1 MISPGEEDRRP
12 AEGTRARRPSEG
24 AFGPNAW
31 LVDDMYDRYRADPGS
46 VSESWRDFF
55 ADYHPAPLPA
65 PMDTLAREVAER
77 ARRAADEPAQ
87 APDTTRTG
95 QSSPTQSVPTLSAD
109 NVGPALGNGHAGAPA
124 PWLAPTPPGPVTG
137 TAAPATTAPPEPP
150 TAATEQV
157 WVEAGELESGQGPA
171 PAAAP
176 RAPDPVV
183 PLRGAASRIA
193 ANMTASL
200 AVPTATSVRSV
211 PAKLLEVNRQ
221 ILNNQ
226 LARTTGAKVSFTHL
240 IGYAVVKGLVAV
252 PAMNS
257 SYVEEEG
264 ADGKTVPGVVHHSH
278 IGLGL
283 AVDVERRDGS
293 RTLMVPCVKDAD
305 TLDFREFVLAYE
317 DLVRKV
323 HSGRVGPDDFA
334 GVTVSLTNPGTL
346 GTAQSV
352 PRLMPG
358 QGVIVGVGAI
368 SNPAGF
374 EAADPQLLAELGIGR
389 VVTLTSTY
397 DHRIVQ
403 GAESGL
409 FLAYVAECLRGG
421 HDFYDE
427 VFESMA
433 VPYKAVRWHADR
445 PTSEDREHERLLKQV
460 HVQTLIN
467 MYRVRGHLIAHLDPL
482 DAEPPRIHP
491 ELDPLTYGLTIWDLA
506 RRFVADGLAGKEW
519 ATLEE
524 ILHILRDAYCRTLG
538 IEYMHIQDPD
548 QKRWIQ
554 EHVEGVDHA
563 VSAEE
568 QRRILDRLNAAEVF
582 ERFLHT
588 RYVGQKR
595 FGLEGAESLI
605 VVLDSLFDDA
615 AKGGVV
621 EAVMGMAHRG
631 RLNVLANIVG
641 KSYRDI
647 FEEFEGILD
656 PDSVQGSGDVKYHKG
671 ASGKYAGPSGL
682 DLAITMASNPSH
694 LEAVDPVVEGMARA
708 KQDHFLAPTDGT
720 SAVPGVKEP
729 TRFPI
734 LAVLVHGDAAFAGQ
748 GVVAETLN
756 LSALSGYR
764 VGGTVH
770 IVVNNQLGFTT
781 APGAARSSV
790 YPTDVAKMVQAPIFH
805 VNGDD
810 PEACVRAARLAFG
823 FRQAFHKD
831 VVIDLVCYRRHG
843 HNEGD
848 DPSYTQPL
856 MYRRIDARRSV
867 RKLYTETLVRR
878 GDLTLEE
885 AERALDAF
893 NAQLQA
899 VLDEVRAAPPHPP
912 SRSRVA
918 EGGPEPEGE
927 PGPEVPR
934 VETGVGEPLLVE
946 LAHRTTTVPEGFTL
960 HPKLVRQF
968 AQRAELV
975 AAGEVDWPLA
985 EQLAIGSLL
994 AEGVDVR
1001 LTGQDTRR
1009 GTFSQRHS
1017 VLVDHD
1023 NGHEYVPLAHLGDL
1037 AGAERWRPGRF
1048 TVRDSLLSEYAAVG
1062 FEYGYSVEAPDAL
1075 VAWEAQF
1082 GDFVNGASII
1092 IDNFLVAAEDKW
1104 GQHAG
1109 LVLLLPHGYEGQG
1122 PEHSSARLERFL
1134 TLSARGNLRVAVP
1147 STASQYFH
1155 LLRVQPMRMPATPLV
1170 VITPKSMLRAARSR
1184 SPLSE
1189 LVSGSFAEV
1198 LDDPSVPD
1206 PAQVRRVVLCS
1217 GKVAH
1222 EAMQRRDERLGGGG
1236 PVRAAPPVEP
1246 HPPAV
1251 AVVRVE
1257 QLYPWPQRQ
1266 IGDVLD
1272 RYPAATEVVW
1282 LQEEPENM
1290 GAWSF
1295 VHSRLHRILRDRYA
1309 LLHVSRPE
1317 SASPATGSGA
1327 LHQLEQSSLLDR
1339 AIG

>member
-1 MISPGEEDRRP
+1 MTAPGQDDPRRATSVP
-12 AEGTRARRPSEG
+12 AHRPSDG

-31 LVDDMYDRYRADPGS
+31 LVDDMYDRYLADPSS

-55 ADYHPAPLPA
+55 ADYRPATVPA
-65 PMDTLAREVAER
+65 PMDALAAEIAARGLERE
-77 ARRAADEPAQ
+77 DLPAQ
-87 APDTTRTG
+87 GGAQG
-95 QSSPTQSVPTLSAD
+95 AGLSD
-109 NVGPALGNGHAGAPA
+109 GHAGAPA
-124 PWLAPTPPGPVTG
+124 PWGGAVTTDAGRSAP
-137 TAAPATTAPPEPP
+137 AAVAQPATTAQPAAPP
-150 TAATEQV
+150 TTPRPATTPRRPATIALPEGGGSAGPGEGEQQ
-157 WVEAGELESGQGPA
+157 EGDQT
-171 PAAAP
+171 
-176 RAPDPVV
+176 V

-200 AVPTATSVRSV
+200 AVPTATSVRTV
-211 PAKLLEVNRQ
+211 PARLLEVNRQ

-240 IGYAVVKGLVAV
+240 IGFAVVRALRGV
-252 PAMNS
+252 PALNS
-257 SYVEEEG
+257 TYVEEPS
-264 ADGKTVPGVVHHSH
+264 DGGRRAAGVVRHAHV
-278 IGLGL
+278 GLGL
-283 AVDVERRDGS
+283 AVDVQRPDGT
-293 RTLMVPCVKDAD
+293 RTLMVPCVKHAD

-317 DLVRKV
+317 ELVRKV
-323 HSGRVGPDDFA
+323 HAGKANPDDFA

-346 GTAQSV
+346 GTVQSV

-358 QGVIVGVGAI
+358 QGAIVGVGAI
-368 SNPAGF
+368 SHPSGF
-374 EAADPQLLAELGIGR
+374 EAADPQMLAELGVGR

-397 DHRIVQ
+397 DHRIIQ

-409 FLAYVAECLRGG
+409 FLAYVAECLTGG
-421 HDFYDE
+421 HAFYDE
-427 VFESMA
+427 VFEAMA
-433 VPYKAVRWHADR
+433 VPYKAVRWHVDR
-445 PTSEDREHERLLKQV
+445 SATGDKDHERLLKQV

-491 ELDPLTYGLTIWDLA
+491 ELDPLTYGLTIWDLS
-506 RRFVADGLAGKEW
+506 RRFVADGLAGHDW
-519 ATLEE
+519 ATLDQ

-538 IEYMHIQDPD
+538 IEYMHIQDPA

-554 EHVEGVDHA
+554 EHVEGVDRA
-563 VSAEE
+563 VGAQE
-568 QRRILDRLNAAEVF
+568 QRHILERLNAAEVF
-582 ERFLHT
+582 ERFLHS

-605 VVLDSLFDDA
+605 VVLDTLLDDA
-615 AKGGVV
+615 ARGGALEV
-621 EAVMGMAHRG
+621 VMGMAHRG

-671 ASGKYAGPSGL
+671 ATGKFCGPSGL
-682 DLAITMASNPSH
+682 ELAVTMSSNPSH
-694 LEAVDPVVEGMARA
+694 LEAVDPVVVGMARA
-708 KQDHFLAPTDGT
+708 KQDQFLSPTDGT
-720 SAVPGVKEP
+720 PHGLAAQG
-729 TRFPI
+729 TIQFPI
-734 LAVLVHGDAAFAGQ
+734 LPVLIHGDAAFAGQ

-770 IVVNNQLGFTT
+770 VVVNNQLGFTT

-810 PEACVRAARLAFG
+810 PEACMRAARLAFA
-823 FRQAFHKD
+823 FRQEFHKD
-831 VVIDLVCYRRHG
+831 VVIDLVTYRRHG

-856 MYRRIDARRSV
+856 MYQRIDAKRSV

-878 GDLTLEE
+878 GDITLEE
-885 AERALDAF
+885 AEQALDAF
-893 NAQLQA
+893 NQQLQA
-899 VLDEVRAAPPHPP
+899 VLDEVRAAPPPARELGQKSENGSP
-912 SRSRVA
+912 A
-918 EGGPEPEGE
+918 DA
-927 PGPEVPR
+927 VPDVPA
-934 VETGVGEPLLVE
+934 VETGVDRQLLVQ
-946 LAHRTTTVPEGFTL
+946 LARRTMTVPDSFTL

-968 AQRAELV
+968 AHRAELV
-975 AAGEVDWPLA
+975 SSGHVDWPLA

-1009 GTFSQRHS
+1009 GTFSQRHA
-1017 VLVDHD
+1017 VLVDYQ
-1023 NGHEYVPLAHLGDL
+1023 NGHEFVPLAHLADL
-1037 AGAERWRPGRF
+1037 SESERGRPGRF

-1062 FEYGYSVEAPDAL
+1062 FEYGYSVESPDAL

-1122 PEHSSARLERFL
+1122 PEHSSARIERFL
-1134 TLSARGNLRVAVP
+1134 TLSARGNLRIVVP
-1147 STASQYFH
+1147 STAAQYFH
-1155 LLRVQPMRMPATPLV
+1155 LLRSQPVRMPATPLV
-1170 VITPKSMLRAARSR
+1170 VITPKSLLRATQSR
-1184 SPLSE
+1184 SSLGD
-1189 LVSGSFAEV
+1189 LTSGSFAEV
-1198 LDDPSVPD
+1198 LDDPSVAD
-1206 PAQVRRVVLCS
+1206 PAGVRRIVLTS

-1222 EAMQRRDERLGGGG
+1222 EAMQRRDERVGDG
-1236 PVRAAPPVEP
+1236 AAGETGDI
-1246 HPPAV
+1246 

-1257 QLYPWPQRQ
+1257 QLYPWPERRLA
-1266 IGDVLD
+1266 DVLA
-1272 RYPAATEVVW
+1272 RYPAAAEVVW

-1295 VHSRLHRILRDRYA
+1295 VHARLHRILRDRYT

-1327 LHQLEQSSLLDR
+1327 LHQLEQASLLDH